1 MPASLRG
8 AESGQRPSEDATVH
22 ASISLE
28 RDRLALIREPLRLP
42 FAFFASGAAALLFEV
57 LWFRA
62 LGRVVG
68 NTVWTGALVLTAF
81 MLGMAL
87 GGVLAARWARRI
99 RRPTHAFAA
108 AEITVAV
115 AGSLLV
121 WALPEL
127 EALIGQWLSPLVEH
141 STALAG
147 LRLLLALAAML
158 VPTTAMGMTLAFG
171 VRVLA
176 HQDTTRALGTLYAAN
191 TFGAC
196 VAPLLAEYYLIGE
209 LGLRGAALVAA
220 CLNLLAAVLAL
231 QYPQLSRAAEPGV
244 ATSFR
249 SPARLLAAAAAAGA
263 LALGLEVIWFRLL
276 ILYAPGSDTAF
287 ALMLTIVL
295 LGIALGGALAPLLA
309 RASFAWVAAGSSL
322 AVVTGYLV
330 AGPLHIPGP
339 PELVHYA
346 IPLMLPA
353 AVLSGF
359 LFTLLGAELRAGS
372 ENPQPA
378 IGRLTTANT
387 LGAAA
392 GAALAGLVLL
402 PRLGIEGSL
411 FLLAAGYALL
421 PVLLIDPRALWRS
434 LWPVVP
440 AAAGLLFFPFG
451 RMEMHL
457 AEAAFPYRLRNDAKV
472 VQVTEGPTT
481 TLQILRYER
490 FGEAAAW
497 RLLTDSY
504 SMTAIDRYT
513 LRYMQLFAWLP
524 LSVHPEPRR
533 ALLISYG
540 AGNTAQALL
549 SEPRLTQL
557 TVVDVSPE
565 ILAASRFIHGDR
577 DPLQD
582 PRVRLVREDG
592 RHYLR
597 TRREQFDIIT
607 AEPPPPV
614 IAGVVNLYTREYFMA
629 LAGRLAPGGLATYWL
644 PVKQL
649 DPSGARAVIAAFCH
663 AFPDCTL
670 WVGSSYDWIL
680 MGGREFKHRPSAQHF
695 ARLWRDPVAA
705 PRLAANGFE
714 QPAQLGAAFLADAAP
729 LRSWYG
735 ATPELTDDRPKR
747 LAAEVVF
754 DRPLEEYRQ
763 WLQPERALR
772 RFEGSTWVAAH
783 WPAELIR
790 QSLPYFAVQPVLNGE
805 IPADPVKSLRDV
817 DTLLQHTDLHIPVL
831 WLLDSDV
838 TEQEIVNRR
847 LANDGAERSLRP
859 EYAYPLGVR
868 ALADRDYAQAAAL
881 FAEAAERSPG
891 QAGALAA
898 YALCRAGSPR
908 RAAAVKGAN
917 FLMPELRCWP
927 SP

>member
-1 MPASLRG
+1 LN
-8 AESGQRPSEDATVH
+8 Q
-22 ASISLE
+22 
-28 RDRLALIREPLRLP
+28 LALIREPLRLP

-68 NTVWTGALVLTAF
+68 NTVWAGALVLTAF

-87 GGVLAARWARRI
+87 GGVLAARWARWI
-99 RRPTHAFAA
+99 RRPTRAFAA

-115 AGSLLV
+115 TGSLLV
-121 WALPEL
+121 WTLPEL

-147 LRLLLALAAML
+147 VRLLLALAAML

-171 VRVLA
+171 VRILA
-176 HQDTTRALGTLYAAN
+176 HKDTTRTLGTLYAAN

-209 LGLRGAALVAA
+209 LGLRGTALVAA
-220 CLNLLAAVLAL
+220 CLNLLAAILAL
-231 QYPQLSRAAEPGV
+231 RHPQLLRAAEPGV
-244 ATSFR
+244 ATTFR
-249 SPARLLAAAAAAGA
+249 SPAGLLVAAAAAGA

-295 LGIALGGALAPLLA
+295 LGISLGGALAPLLA

-330 AGPLHIPGP
+330 TGPLHIPGP
-339 PELVHYA
+339 PGVIHYA

-353 AVLSGF
+353 AVLSGSI
-359 LFTLLGAELRAGS
+359 FTLLGAALRAGS

-387 LGAAA
+387 LGAAL

-402 PRLGIEGSL
+402 PQLGIEGSL

-421 PVLLIDPRALWRS
+421 PVLLIDTRAMWRS

-440 AAAGLLFFPFG
+440 AVAGLLFFPFG

-457 AEAAFPYRLRNDAKV
+457 AEAAFSYRLGKAAEVVKV
-472 VQVTEGPTT
+472 IEGPTT

-504 SMTAIDRYT
+504 SMTAIDRYV

-524 LSVHPEPRR
+524 LSLHSEPRR

-565 ILAASRFIHGDR
+565 ILAASSVIHGDR

-629 LAGRLAPGGLATYWL
+629 LAERLAPGGLATYWL
-644 PVKQL
+644 PVTQL
-649 DPSGARAVIAAFCH
+649 DPSGTRAVIAAFCH

-670 WVGSSYDWIL
+670 WAGVSYDWIL
-680 MGGREFKHRPSAQHF
+680 MGGREFKHRPTAQHF

-714 QPAQLGAAFLADAAP
+714 QPAQLGAAFLADAAQ
-729 LRSWYG
+729 LRRWYG
-735 ATPELTDDRPKR
+735 ATPELTDDHPKR
-747 LAAEVVF
+747 LAAELVF
-754 DRPLEEYRQ
+754 DRPVEEYRQ
-763 WLQPERALR
+763 WLQPDRALR
-772 RFEGSTWVAAH
+772 SFEASTWVAAH

-790 QSLPYFAVQPVLNGE
+790 QSLQYFAMQPVLNGQ

-817 DTLLQHTDLHIPVL
+817 DTLLRHTDLRIPVL

-847 LANDGAERSLRP
+847 LASDGATRRP
-859 EYAYPLGVR
+859 EYAYALGVR

-881 FAEAAERSPG
+881 FAEAAERNPR

-917 FLMPELRCWP
+917 FLMPELRCWRLP
-927 SP
+927 

>member
-1 MPASLRG
+1 
-8 AESGQRPSEDATVH
+8 
-22 ASISLE
+22 
-28 RDRLALIREPLRLP
+28 LP
-42 FAFFASGAAALLFEV
+42 FAFFASGAAALLLEV

-68 NTVWTGALVLTAF
+68 NTVWAGALVLTAF

-87 GGVLAARWARRI
+87 GGVLAARWARWI
-99 RRPTHAFAA
+99 RRPTRAFAA

-115 AGSLLV
+115 TGSLLV
-121 WALPEL
+121 WTLPEL

-147 LRLLLALAAML
+147 VRLLLALAAML

-171 VRVLA
+171 VRILA
-176 HQDTTRALGTLYAAN
+176 HKDTTRALGILYAAN

-196 VAPLLAEYYLIGE
+196 VAPLLAEYLLIGA
-209 LGLRGAALVAA
+209 LGLRGTALVAA
-220 CLNLLAAVLAL
+220 CLNLLAAALAL
-231 QYPQLSRAAEPGV
+231 QHPQLPRAAQPGV
-244 ATSFR
+244 ATTFR
-249 SPARLLAAAAAAGA
+249 WPARLLVAAAVAGA
-263 LALGLEVIWFRLL
+263 LVLGLEVIWFRLL

-330 AGPLHIPGP
+330 TGPLHLPGP
-339 PELVHYA
+339 PGLIHYA
-346 IPLMLPA
+346 IPLMLPT
-353 AVLSGF
+353 AVLSGS

-387 LGAAA
+387 LGAAL

-402 PRLGIEGSL
+402 PQLGIEGSL

-421 PVLLIDPRALWRS
+421 PVLLIDTRAVWRS

-440 AAAGLLFFPFG
+440 AVAGLLFFPFG

-457 AEAAFPYRLRNDAKV
+457 AEAAFSYRLGKASKV
-472 VQVTEGPTT
+472 VKVTEGPTT
-481 TLQILRYER
+481 TLQILRYDR

-504 SMTAIDRYT
+504 SMTAIDRYV

-524 LSVHPEPRR
+524 LSLHPEPRR

-565 ILAASRFIHGDR
+565 ILAASSVIHGDR

-592 RHYLR
+592 RQYLR

-629 LAGRLAPGGLATYWL
+629 LAERLAPGGLATYWL
-644 PVKQL
+644 PVSQL

-670 WVGSSYDWIL
+670 WVGVSYDWIL
-680 MGGREFKHRPSAQHF
+680 MGGRDFKHRPSAQHF

-705 PRLAANGFE
+705 PRLVANGFE
-714 QPAQLGAAFLADAAP
+714 QPAQLGAAFLADAAE
-729 LRSWYG
+729 LRRWYG
-735 ATPELTDDRPKR
+735 ATPELTDDHPKR
-747 LAAEVVF
+747 LAAELVL
-754 DRPLEEYRQ
+754 DRPVEEYRQ

-772 RFEGSTWVAAH
+772 SFEASTWVAAH
-783 WPAELIR
+783 WPAGLVR
-790 QSLPYFAVQPVLNGE
+790 QSLQYFAVQPVLNGQ
-805 IPADPVKSLRDV
+805 IPAEPAKSLRDV
-817 DTLLQHTDLHIPVL
+817 DTLLRHTDLRIPVL

-847 LANDGAERSLRP
+847 LASDGAEHSLRP

-868 ALADRDYAQAAAL
+868 ALAERDYAQAAAL
-881 FAEAAERSPG
+881 FAEAAERNPG
-891 QAGALAA
+891 KAGALAA

-908 RAAAVKGAN
+908 RAAAVKGASL
-917 FLMPELRCWP
+917 LMPELRCWP

>member
-1 MPASLRG
+1 
-8 AESGQRPSEDATVH
+8 
-22 ASISLE
+22 
-28 RDRLALIREPLRLP
+28 
-42 FAFFASGAAALLFEV
+42 
-57 LWFRA
+57 
-62 LGRVVG
+62 
-68 NTVWTGALVLTAF
+68 
-81 MLGMAL
+81 
-87 GGVLAARWARRI
+87 
-99 RRPTHAFAA
+99 
-108 AEITVAV
+108 
-115 AGSLLV
+115 
-121 WALPEL
+121 
-127 EALIGQWLSPLVEH
+127 
-141 STALAG
+141 
-147 LRLLLALAAML
+147 
-158 VPTTAMGMTLAFG
+158 
-171 VRVLA
+171 
-176 HQDTTRALGTLYAAN
+176 
-191 TFGAC
+191 
-196 VAPLLAEYYLIGE
+196 
-209 LGLRGAALVAA
+209 
-220 CLNLLAAVLAL
+220 
-231 QYPQLSRAAEPGV
+231 
-244 ATSFR
+244 
-249 SPARLLAAAAAAGA
+249 
-263 LALGLEVIWFRLL
+263 LL

-330 AGPLHIPGP
+330 TGPLHIPGP
-339 PELVHYA
+339 PGLIHYA

-353 AVLSGF
+353 AVLSGS

-387 LGAAA
+387 LGAAL

-402 PRLGIEGSL
+402 PQLGIEGSL

-421 PVLLIDPRALWRS
+421 PVLLVDTRAVWRS

-440 AAAGLLFFPFG
+440 AVAGLLFFPFG

-457 AEAAFPYRLRNDAKV
+457 AEAAFSYRLGKASKV
-472 VQVTEGPTT
+472 VKVTEGPTT
-481 TLQILRYER
+481 TLQILRYDR

-504 SMTAIDRYT
+504 SMTAIDRYV

-524 LSVHPEPRR
+524 LSLHPEPRR

-565 ILAASRFIHGDR
+565 ILAASSVIHGDR

-592 RHYLR
+592 RQYLR

-629 LAGRLAPGGLATYWL
+629 LAERLAPGGLATYWL
-644 PVKQL
+644 PVSQL
-649 DPSGARAVIAAFCH
+649 DPSGARAVVAAFCH

-670 WVGSSYDWIL
+670 WVGVSYDWIL
-680 MGGREFKHRPSAQHF
+680 MGGRDFKHRPSAQHF

-714 QPAQLGAAFLADAAP
+714 QPAQLGAAFLADAAQ
-729 LRSWYG
+729 LRRWYG
-735 ATPELTDDRPKR
+735 ATPELTDDHPKR
-747 LAAEVVF
+747 LAAELVL
-754 DRPLEEYRQ
+754 DRPVEEYRQ

-772 RFEGSTWVAAH
+772 SFEASTWVAAH
-783 WPAELIR
+783 WPAGLVR
-790 QSLPYFAVQPVLNGE
+790 QSLQYFAVQPVLNGQ
-805 IPADPVKSLRDV
+805 IPAEPVKSLRDV
-817 DTLLQHTDLHIPVL
+817 DTLLRHTDLRIPVL

-847 LANDGAERSLRP
+847 LASDGAEHSLPP

-868 ALADRDYAQAAAL
+868 ALAERDYAQAAAL
-881 FAEAAERSPG
+881 FAEAAERNPG
-891 QAGALAA
+891 KAGALAA

-908 RAAAVKGAN
+908 RAAAVKGASL
-917 FLMPELRCWP
+917 LMPELRCWP

>member
-1 MPASLRG
+1 
-8 AESGQRPSEDATVH
+8 
-22 ASISLE
+22 
-28 RDRLALIREPLRLP
+28 
-42 FAFFASGAAALLFEV
+42 
-57 LWFRA
+57 
-62 LGRVVG
+62 
-68 NTVWTGALVLTAF
+68 
-81 MLGMAL
+81 
-87 GGVLAARWARRI
+87 
-99 RRPTHAFAA
+99 
-108 AEITVAV
+108 
-115 AGSLLV
+115 
-121 WALPEL
+121 
-127 EALIGQWLSPLVEH
+127 VEH
-141 STALAG
+141 STVLAG
-147 LRLLLALAAML
+147 VRLLLALAAML

-171 VRVLA
+171 VRILA
-176 HQDTTRALGTLYAAN
+176 HKDTTRALGTLYAAN

-209 LGLRGAALVAA
+209 LGLRGTALVAA

-231 QYPQLSRAAEPGV
+231 QHPQLPRAAEPGV
-244 ATSFR
+244 ATTFR
-249 SPARLLAAAAAAGA
+249 SPARLLVAAAVAGA

-309 RASFAWVAAGSSL
+309 RASFAWVAAASSL
-322 AVVTGYLV
+322 AVVAGYLV

-339 PELVHYA
+339 PELIHYA

-353 AVLSGF
+353 ALLSGS
-359 LFTLLGAELRAGS
+359 LFILLGAELRGES

-378 IGRLTTANT
+378 IGRLTTANA
-387 LGAAA
+387 LGAAM

-402 PRLGIEGSL
+402 PQLGIEGSL

-421 PVLLIDPRALWRS
+421 PILLIDARAMWRS

-457 AEAAFPYRLRNDAKV
+457 AEAAFSYRLGKAAKV
-472 VQVTEGPTT
+472 VKVIEGPTT

-504 SMTAIDRYT
+504 SMTAIDHYV

-524 LSVHPEPRR
+524 LSLHPEPRR

-565 ILAASRFIHGDR
+565 ILAASSVIHGDR
-577 DPLQD
+577 DPLRD

-629 LAGRLAPGGLATYWL
+629 LAERLAPGGLATYWL
-644 PVKQL
+644 PVSQL

-670 WVGSSYDWIL
+670 WVGVSYDWIL
-680 MGGREFKHRPSAQHF
+680 MGGREFKHRASAQHF

-714 QPAQLGAAFLADAAP
+714 QPAQLGAAFLADAAQ
-729 LRSWYG
+729 LRRWYG
-735 ATPELTDDRPKR
+735 AAPELTDDHPKR
-747 LAAEVVF
+747 LAAELVL
-754 DRPLEEYRQ
+754 DRPVEEYRP
-763 WLQPERALR
+763 WLHPDRALR
-772 RFEGSTWVAAH
+772 RFEASSWVAAH

-790 QSLPYFAVQPVLNGE
+790 QSPQYFAVQPVLNGQ

-817 DTLLQHTDLHIPVL
+817 DTLLRHTDLRIPVL

-847 LANDGAERSLRP
+847 LAGDGAEHSLRP

-868 ALADRDYAQAAAL
+868 ALVERDYAQAAAL
-881 FAEAAERSPG
+881 FAEAAQRNPR

-908 RAAAVKGAN
+908 QAAAVKGAN

>member
-1 MPASLRG
+1 M
-8 AESGQRPSEDATVH
+8 
-22 ASISLE
+22 
-28 RDRLALIREPLRLP
+28 ALIREPLRLP

-62 LGRVVG
+62 LGRVLG
-68 NTVWTGALVLTAF
+68 NTVWAGTLVLTAF
-81 MLGMAL
+81 MLGMAA
-87 GGVLAARWARRI
+87 GGVLAARWARWI
-99 RRPTHAFAA
+99 RRPARAFAA

-121 WALPEL
+121 WTLPES
-127 EALIGQWLSPLVEH
+127 EALIGQWLSPLEEH

-147 LRLLLALAAML
+147 VRLLLALAAML
-158 VPTTAMGMTLAFG
+158 VPTSAMGMTLAFG
-171 VRVLA
+171 VRILA
-176 HQDTTRALGTLYAAN
+176 HKDTTRALSILYAAN

-196 VAPLLAEYYLIGE
+196 VAPLLAEYHLIGA
-209 LGLRGAALVAA
+209 LGLRGTALLAA
-220 CLNLLAAVLAL
+220 CLNLLAAVVAL
-231 QYPQLSRAAEPGV
+231 PYPQLPRAAEAGM
-244 ATSFR
+244 ATSVR
-249 SPARLLAAAAAAGA
+249 SPARLLVAAAAAGA

-276 ILYAPGSDTAF
+276 ILHVTGNDTAF

-295 LGIALGGALAPLLA
+295 LGIALGGALVPLLG
-309 RASFAWVAAGSSL
+309 RASLAWVAAGGSL
-322 AVVTGYLV
+322 AVVAGYLV
-330 AGPLHIPGP
+330 AGPRHIPGR
-339 PELVHYA
+339 PELLHYA

-353 AVLSGF
+353 AVLSGS
-359 LFTLLGAELRAGS
+359 LFTLLGAGLRAGS
-372 ENPQPA
+372 DNPQPA
-378 IGRLTTANT
+378 IGRLTTANA
-387 LGAAA
+387 LGAAM

-402 PRLGIEGSL
+402 PQLGIEGSL

-421 PVLLIDPRALWRS
+421 PVLLIDTRAAWRS

-451 RMEMHL
+451 RIEMHL
-457 AEAAFPYRLRNDAKV
+457 AEAALPYRLGNNAKV

-481 TLQILRYER
+481 TLQILREER

-504 SMTAIDRYT
+504 SMTAIDRYA

-524 LSVHPEPRR
+524 LSLHPEPRR

-549 SEPRLTQL
+549 SEPRLAQL

-565 ILAASRFIHGDR
+565 ILAASRVIHRDR

-629 LAGRLAPGGLATYWL
+629 LAERLAPGGLATYWL
-644 PVKQL
+644 PVSQL

-670 WVGSSYDWIL
+670 WVGIHYDWIL
-680 MGGREFKHRPSAQHF
+680 MGGREFKHRPGAQHF

-705 PRLAANGFE
+705 PRIAANGFE
-714 QPAQLGAAFLADAAP
+714 QPAQLGAAFLADAAQ
-729 LRSWYG
+729 LRRWYG
-735 ATPELTDDRPKR
+735 ATPELTDDHPKR
-747 LAAEVVF
+747 LAAEPPAF
-754 DRPLEEYRQ
+754 NQPLEEYEQ
-763 WLQPERALR
+763 WLQPELALR
-772 RFEGSTWVAAH
+772 RFEASSWVAAH

-790 QSLPYFAVQPVLNGE
+790 QSLPYFAVQPVLNGQ

-817 DTLLQHTDLHIPVL
+817 DTLLRHTNLRIPVL

-847 LANDGAERSLRP
+847 LANDGAEHSLPP

-868 ALADRDYAQAAAL
+868 ALAERDYAQAAAL
-881 FAEAAERSPG
+881 FAEAAKRNPR

-908 RAAAVKGAN
+908 RAAAMTGAN

-927 SP
+927 LP

>member
-1 MPASLRG
+1 
-8 AESGQRPSEDATVH
+8 
-22 ASISLE
+22 
-28 RDRLALIREPLRLP
+28 LP
-42 FAFFASGAAALLFEV
+42 FAFLASGAAALLFEV

-68 NTVWTGALVLTAF
+68 NTVWAGALVLTAF

-87 GGVLAARWARRI
+87 GGVLAARCARWI
-99 RRPTHAFAA
+99 RRPTRAFAA

-115 AGSLLV
+115 TGSLLV
-121 WALPEL
+121 WTLPGL

-141 STALAG
+141 STVLAG
-147 LRLLLALAAML
+147 VRLLLALAAML

-171 VRVLA
+171 VRILA
-176 HQDTTRALGTLYAAN
+176 HKDTARALGTLYAAN

-196 VAPLLAEYYLIGE
+196 VAPLLAEYCLIGE
-209 LGLRGAALVAA
+209 LGLRGTALVAA

-231 QYPQLSRAAEPGV
+231 QHPQLPRAAEPGV
-244 ATSFR
+244 ATTFR
-249 SPARLLAAAAAAGA
+249 SPARLLVAAAVAGA

-309 RASFAWVAAGSSL
+309 RASFAWVAAASSL
-322 AVVTGYLV
+322 AVVAGYLV

-339 PELVHYA
+339 PELIHYA

-353 AVLSGF
+353 ALLSGS
-359 LFTLLGAELRAGS
+359 LFILLGAELRGES

-378 IGRLTTANT
+378 IGRLTTANA
-387 LGAAA
+387 LGAAM

-402 PRLGIEGSL
+402 PQLGIEGSL

-421 PVLLIDPRALWRS
+421 PILLIDARAMWRS

-457 AEAAFPYRLRNDAKV
+457 AEAAFSYRLGKAAKV
-472 VQVTEGPTT
+472 VKVIEGPTT

-504 SMTAIDRYT
+504 SMTATDHYV

-524 LSVHPEPRR
+524 LSLHPEPRR

-565 ILAASRFIHGDR
+565 ILAASSVIHGDR
-577 DPLQD
+577 DPLRD

-629 LAGRLAPGGLATYWL
+629 LAERLAPGGLATYWL
-644 PVKQL
+644 PVSQL

-670 WVGSSYDWIL
+670 WVGVSYDWIL
-680 MGGREFKHRPSAQHF
+680 MGGREFKHRASAQHF

-714 QPAQLGAAFLADAAP
+714 QPAQLGAAFLADAAQ
-729 LRSWYG
+729 LRRWYG
-735 ATPELTDDRPKR
+735 AAPELTDDHPKR
-747 LAAEVVF
+747 LAAELAL
-754 DRPLEEYRQ
+754 DRPVEEYRP
-763 WLQPERALR
+763 WLHPDRALR
-772 RFEGSTWVAAH
+772 RFEASSWVAAH

-790 QSLPYFAVQPVLNGE
+790 QSPQYFAVQPVLNGQ

-817 DTLLQHTDLHIPVL
+817 DTLLRHTDLRIPVL

-847 LANDGAERSLRP
+847 LAGDGAEHSLRP

-868 ALADRDYAQAAAL
+868 ALVERDYAQAAAL
-881 FAEAAERSPG
+881 FAEAAQRNPR

-908 RAAAVKGAN
+908 QAAAVKGAN